1 MERKLA
7 PDQYKWNFSF
17 LFPSPQIW
25 EKELN
30 DLDQITQKI
39 VNLKGKLNKLE
50 FFCQYLQE
58 EKELSL
64 KLAKLGQYLHYADL
78 DLTNLTFQKLTTLYT
93 NKCNNI
99 STSLAWI
106 DPELKKIGSVT
117 IMKWVAE
124 NKDLQVYQHRFV
136 VFFRLDK
143 YILAE
148 EKERLLSQVSISRH
162 ISAEIY
168 DSLAYADRQPV
179 FLDYKG
185 QKQELNLAL
194 YTEIMENSRPA
205 EDQSFRYEVNQK
217 RNAHLHERKHSFA
230 KVYEGILRASVE
242 ELAIRGYQS
251 TLAMG
256 LLADNV
262 PSKIYEH
269 LIKIGQENAK
279 LYRDFLQIKK
289 KYFGLV
295 KFYGTD
301 TSLKIVQQYKHKFTV
316 DEAISLIKKVLK
328 ILGREYQENLILALQ
343 PGKIDYY
350 EDINKRE
357 GAYSSGGDGVA
368 PIILMNWDD
377 TLNSVNTLIHEL
389 GHSVHTLFAEK
400 NQPYPNARYP
410 IILAEVASTLNEHLL
425 FDYLYQSSQTNEEK
439 IYLLQSRIEETVG
452 NFFRQIQFA
461 KFEWEAHKLTEKNI
475 PLHADNLA
483 DLFQKINEEFGA
495 DALDKKE
502 PNKKFYSWPRVSHFF
517 HSPYYVYKY
526 AVAITVSFKL
536 YHDIKNNNFDNLL
549 KFLKAGG
556 HKDPLEILQD
566 AGIDLNKTEIY
577 QPLLTN
583 LQKMLTEWKKLL
595 ASYQDSSNA

>member
-1 MERKLA
+1 MKRKA
-7 PDQYKWNFSF
+7 ASNQYKWDFSS
-17 LFPSPQIW
+17 LFANPQTW
-25 EKELN
+25 KRELN
-30 DLDQITQKI
+30 DLDEATQKI
-39 VNLKGKLNKLE
+39 INLKGKLNKLE

-58 EKELSL
+58 EKDLSL
-64 KLAKLGQYLHYADL
+64 KLVKLGQYLHYVDL
-78 DLTNLTFQKLTTLYT
+78 DLTNSIFQKLTTLYT
-93 NKCNNI
+93 NKCNDI
-99 STSLAWI
+99 STALSWI
-106 DPELKKIGSVT
+106 EPELKRVGSAI
-117 IMKWVAE
+117 IMKWVKE
-124 NKDLQVYQHRFV
+124 NKILQTYQHRFA

-143 YILAE
+143 YILVE
-148 EKERLLSQVSISRH
+148 EKEKLLSQVNISRH

-185 QKQELNLAL
+185 KKQELTLAL
-194 YTEIMENSRPA
+194 YTEIMEKTRPI
-205 EDQSFRYEVNQK
+205 EDQVFRYEVNQK
-217 RNAHLHERKHSFA
+217 RHAYLHERKHSFA
-230 KVYEGILRASVE
+230 KVYEGILRTGVE

-256 LLADNV
+256 LLADNI
-262 PSKIYEH
+262 PSKVYEN
-269 LIKIGQENAK
+269 LIQVGQENAK
-279 LYRDFLQIKK
+279 IYRDFLQIKK
-289 KYFGLV
+289 KYFGLT

-301 TSLKIVQQYKHKFTV
+301 VSLKAIQRYNRKFTV
-316 DEAISLIKKVLK
+316 GEAAGLIKKVLNF
-328 ILGREYQENLILALQ
+328 LGQEYQENLVLALQ

-350 EDINKRE
+350 EDTNKRE
-357 GAYSSGGDGVA
+357 GAYSSGGDGVD

-410 IILAEVASTLNEHLL
+410 IILAEVASTLNEHLF
-425 FDYLYQSSQTNEEK
+425 FDYLYQNSQTKEEK
-439 IYLLQSRIEETVG
+439 IYLLQSRIEEIMGT
-452 NFFRQIQFA
+452 FFRQVQFA
-461 KFEWEAHKLTEKNI
+461 KFEWEAHKLVEKNI

-495 DALDKKE
+495 DILDKKE
-502 PNKKFYSWPRVSHFF
+502 PDKKIYSWPRISHFF

-526 AVAITVSFKL
+526 AVAIAASFKL
-536 YHDIKNNNFDNLL
+536 YQDIKNNNFDNLL

-566 AGIDLNKTEIY
+566 AGIDLNKAEIY

-583 LQKMLTEWKKLL
+583 LQKMLQEWKNLL
-595 ASYQDSSNA
+595 EN